1 MPQAQTVASLTEV
14 IDAILAEVPRFL
26 ALRATTTN
34 GGGRR
39 VGGGGAAFRV
49 GLISRAFAPCPVA
62 MNVRVKFFEVVN
74 NASSCKA
81 GVDEV
86 GDEELFRVPDDV
98 QDAMANGSGD
108 GGGDD
113 GVKVKGGII
122 STS

>member
-1 MPQAQTVASLTEV
+1 MPRAPAVTSLAKV
-14 IDAILAEVPRFL
+14 VDAVLVEMPCFL

-39 VGGGGAAFRV
+39 VGGGGAAFWV
-49 GLISRAFAPCPVA
+49 GLISGAFAPCPIA
-62 MNVRVKFFEVVN
+62 MNMRVKFLEVIN

-113 GVKVKGGII
+113 GVKVKGGIVP
-122 STS
+122 TS